1 MFFKNQILL
10 KNVNNMNI
18 EEKQKAKYH
27 LKIIVCGAGAVGK
40 TSLVRRYVEDKFEF
54 NYLLTVGMDPSNRLI
69 EVDDVLV
76 NLVIF
81 DVAGQKRFQTL
92 REVFFRKAHGAILVF
107 DLTRSE
113 TLDELEEWK
122 NQIDER
128 LGEIPLILVGNKSD
142 LEDQIQIDYVS
153 LEDTIIP
160 EFKPFKYLETSAYQ
174 DINVRETFSLITKE
188 ILSQKG
194 IIKS

>member
-1 MFFKNQILL
+1 
-10 KNVNNMNI
+10 MNI

-122 NQIDER
+122 HQIDER

-142 LEDQIQIDYVS
+142 LEDQIQIDYES

-160 EFKPFKYLETSAYQ
+160 EFKPLKYLETSAYQ
-174 DINVRETFSLITKE
+174 DKNVRETFSLITKE